1 MLSLKTKTPAD
12 ILNKGV
18 SEVVCEGEINKSIIS
33 MAKIRGYALT
43 LDKQTDLNAI
53 LRREVKEF
61 EPTSESLNIADFILV
76 NCERNEGLQKLYSF
90 HTLESVLTR
99 MKTIDS
105 IQWLQRT
112 TRLIFKNFEY
122 PLHSVQ
128 SVCEN
133 IMKKVL
139 AICTKE

>member
-18 SEVVCEGEINKSIIS
+18 SEVVCEGEIGKSIIS

-43 LDKQTDLNAI
+43 LDKTTDLNAI
-53 LRREVKEF
+53 LKREVKEF
-61 EPTSESLNIADFILV
+61 EETSESLNIAEFILA

-99 MKTIDS
+99 MKSIDS
-105 IQWLQRT
+105 I
-112 TRLIFKNFEY
+112 
-122 PLHSVQ
+122 
-128 SVCEN
+128 
-133 IMKKVL
+133 
-139 AICTKE
+139 

>member
-1 MLSLKTKTPAD
+1 
-12 ILNKGV
+12 
-18 SEVVCEGEINKSIIS
+18 

-53 LRREVKEF
+53 LRREVKDF
-61 EPTSESLNIADFILV
+61 EASSESLNIADFILV

-105 IQWLQRT
+105 I
-112 TRLIFKNFEY
+112 
-122 PLHSVQ
+122 
-128 SVCEN
+128 
-133 IMKKVL
+133 
-139 AICTKE
+139 